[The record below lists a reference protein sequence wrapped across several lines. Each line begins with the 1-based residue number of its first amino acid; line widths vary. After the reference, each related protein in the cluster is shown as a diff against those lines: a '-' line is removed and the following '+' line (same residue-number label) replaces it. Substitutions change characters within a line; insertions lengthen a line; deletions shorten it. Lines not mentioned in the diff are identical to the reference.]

1 LAVFAAACALFF
13 LAGTNKRDDPPL
25 SDPLSE
31 RAFRA
36 VSIASALSAAA
47 RGQLDALD
55 ENDRIGVKSVL
66 EALDRSAE
74 RVEKLLSEGSGDAE
88 ILSSAVEEL
97 EKRLGEILT
106 EPEPEA
112 GTQKKEGVFFR
123 DIQRGNDPSCQK
135 GQRTAEAV
143 HGCTGKPV
151 QAFTEKDPPVPGSIQ
166 ARRLRCEWRYTPET
180 A

>member
-1 LAVFAAACALFF
+1 M
-13 LAGTNKRDDPPL
+13 

-112 GTQKKEGVFFR
+112 GTQKKTSYKKSIAKQGA
-123 DIQRGNDPSCQK
+123 K
-135 GQRTAEAV
+135 KRTLKSEYGTKLSFLKALEDLPRMACSLL
-143 HGCTGKPV
+143 G
-151 QAFTEKDPPVPGSIQ
+151 
-166 ARRLRCEWRYTPET
+166 
-180 A
+180 

>member
-1 LAVFAAACALFF
+1 MAVFAAACALFF

-106 EPEPEA
+106 EPGP
-112 GTQKKEGVFFR
+112 
-123 DIQRGNDPSCQK
+123 
-135 GQRTAEAV
+135 
-143 HGCTGKPV
+143 
-151 QAFTEKDPPVPGSIQ
+151 
-166 ARRLRCEWRYTPET
+166 
-180 A
+180 

>member
-1 LAVFAAACALFF
+1 MVLAVFSAACVLFF
-13 LAGTNKRDDPPL
+13 PAGTKERNYPPL

-47 RGQLDALD
+47 RGQLDALNG
-55 ENDRIGVKSVL
+55 NDRIEVKSML

-74 RVEKLLSEGSGDAE
+74 RVEKLLSEGPGDAE

-106 EPEPEA
+106 EPGPEA
-112 GTQKKEGVFFR
+112 GTQKKEGAFFR
-123 DIQRGNDPSCQK
+123 DFQRGNDPSCQK
-135 GQRTAEAV
+135 GQRTAETV
-143 HGCTGKPV
+143 HGCAGEPV
-151 QAFTEKDPPVPGSIQ
+151 QAVTEKDPPVPGNIQ
-166 ARRLRCEWRYTPET
+166 AG
-180 A
+180 